1 MNTFICCRLIGHY
14 NNPIHDYCNF
24 ILYALTTLLYFH
36 LLYFPLLYLPLLYLP
51 LLYLPLLYLPLLYL
65 PLLYVSLYAI
75 AICLFNCIRM
85 RQYMAPIKISAANQL
100 TG

>member
-51 LLYLPLLYLPLLYL
+51 LLYLPLLH
-65 PLLYVSLYAI
+65 VSLYAI
-75 AICLFNCIRM
+75 AICLFNRIRM
-85 RQYMAPIKISAANQL
+85 RQYIAPIKISAANQL

>member
-1 MNTFICCRLIGHY
+1 MNIFICCRLIDY
-14 NNPIHDYCNF
+14 YSDPTHDYCNS
-24 ILYALTTLLYFH
+24 ILYALTA

-51 LLYLPLLYLPLLYL
+51 LLYLPLLH
-65 PLLYVSLYAI
+65 VSLYAI
-75 AICLFNCIRM
+75 AIRLFNCIRM

>member
-1 MNTFICCRLIGHY
+1 MNIFICCRLIGY
-14 NNPIHDYCNF
+14 YSDPTHDYCNF

-51 LLYLPLLYLPLLYL
+51 LLH
-65 PLLYVSLYAI
+65 VSLYAI

-85 RQYMAPIKISAANQL
+85 RQYIAPIKISAANQL

>member
-1 MNTFICCRLIGHY
+1 MNIFICCRLIDY
-14 NNPIHDYCNF
+14 YSDPTHDYCNS
-24 ILYALTTLLYFH
+24 ILHALTT

-51 LLYLPLLYLPLLYL
+51 LLY
-65 PLLYVSLYAI
+65 VFLYAI
-75 AICLFNCIRM
+75 AIRLFNCIRM

>member
-1 MNTFICCRLIGHY
+1 MNIFICCRLIGY
-14 NNPIHDYCNF
+14 YSDPTHDYCNF

-51 LLYLPLLYLPLLYL
+51 LLH
-65 PLLYVSLYAI
+65 VSLYAI
-75 AICLFNCIRM
+75 AIRLFNCIRM
-85 RQYMAPIKISAANQL
+85 RQYIAPIKISAANQL

>member
-1 MNTFICCRLIGHY
+1 MNIFICCRLIGY
-14 NNPIHDYCNF
+14 YSAPTHDYCNF

-51 LLYLPLLYLPLLYL
+51 LLH
-65 PLLYVSLYAI
+65 VSLYAI
-75 AICLFNCIRM
+75 AIRLFNRIRM
-85 RQYMAPIKISAANQL
+85 RQYIAPIKISAASQL

>member
-51 LLYLPLLYLPLLYL
+51 LLH
-65 PLLYVSLYAI
+65 VSLYAI

-85 RQYMAPIKISAANQL
+85 RQYIAPIKISAANQL

>member
-51 LLYLPLLYLPLLYL
+51 LLH
-65 PLLYVSLYAI
+65 VSLYAI
-75 AICLFNCIRM
+75 AIRLFNCIRM
-85 RQYMAPIKISAANQL
+85 RQYIAPIKISAANQL

>member
-1 MNTFICCRLIGHY
+1 MNILICCRLIGY
-14 NNPIHDYCNF
+14 YSDPTHDYCNF

-51 LLYLPLLYLPLLYL
+51 LLH
-65 PLLYVSLYAI
+65 VFLYAI
-75 AICLFNCIRM
+75 AICLFNRIRM
-85 RQYMAPIKISAANQL
+85 RQYIAPIKISAANQL

>member
-51 LLYLPLLYLPLLYL
+51 LLYLPLLY
-65 PLLYVSLYAI
+65 VSLYAI

>member
-1 MNTFICCRLIGHY
+1 MNIFICCRLIGHY

-24 ILYALTTLLYFH
+24 ILYALTTLLYFY

-51 LLYLPLLYLPLLYL
+51 LLH
-65 PLLYVSLYAI
+65 VSLYAI
-75 AICLFNCIRM
+75 AIRLFNRIRM
-85 RQYMAPIKISAANQL
+85 RQYIAPIKISAANQL

>member
-51 LLYLPLLYLPLLYL
+51 LLYLPLLYLPLLY
-65 PLLYVSLYAI
+65 VSLYAI
-75 AICLFNCIRM
+75 AIRLFNRIRM
-85 RQYMAPIKISAANQL
+85 RQYIAPIKISAANQL

>member
-1 MNTFICCRLIGHY
+1 MNIFICCRLIGY
-14 NNPIHDYCNF
+14 YSDPTHDYCNF

-36 LLYFPLLYLPLLYLP
+36 LLYFHLLYLPLLYLP
-51 LLYLPLLYLPLLYL
+51 LLH
-65 PLLYVSLYAI
+65 VSLYAI
-75 AICLFNCIRM
+75 VIRLFNCTRI

>member
-1 MNTFICCRLIGHY
+1 MNIFICCRLIGY
-14 NNPIHDYCNF
+14 YSATHDYCNF

-51 LLYLPLLYLPLLYL
+51 LLY
-65 PLLYVSLYAI
+65 VSLYAI
-75 AICLFNCIRM
+75 TIRFFKCIRM
-85 RQYMAPIKISAANQL
+85 RQYIAPIKISAANQL